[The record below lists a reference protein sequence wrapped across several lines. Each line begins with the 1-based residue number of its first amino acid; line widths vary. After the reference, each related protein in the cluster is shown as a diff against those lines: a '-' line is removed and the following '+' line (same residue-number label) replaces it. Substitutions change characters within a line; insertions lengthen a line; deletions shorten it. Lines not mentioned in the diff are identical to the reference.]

1 MIRRLINA
9 LSVLSLLLLLAT
21 AVLWVRAR
29 WFRDAFART
38 NAQGDGW
45 VVTTTSR
52 GAGGVEWTVRRVEP
66 HDGSPRRFIT
76 YSNRHSPRLTVV
88 GIRPAPR
95 GLGFGAERFTLQAR
109 NGVNGRMMNMTWSGV
124 LMPFWAVTV
133 LFGILPS
140 HAAWRWVRRRRASAR
155 VAAGLCPGCGYDLRG
170 TPGRCP
176 ECGRA
181 VPAPNP
187 VAPDGAGMLM
197 PHVAKDR

>member
-9 LSVLSLLLLLAT
+9 LSVLSLLLLVAT

-29 WFRDAFART
+29 SFRDAFART

-52 GAGGVEWTVRRVEP
+52 GAAGVEWTVRRVEP
-66 HDGSPRRFIT
+66 RDGSARRFMAYT
-76 YSNRHSPRLTVV
+76 NRHAPGAIVV
-88 GIRPAPR
+88 GIRPARR
-95 GLGFGAERFTLQAR
+95 GLGFGAEQFMLYARIGPNRQA
-109 NGVNGRMMNMTWSGV
+109 MNWSGV
-124 LMPFWAVTV
+124 LVPFWSLMVA
-133 LFGILPS
+133 FGLLPA
-140 HAAWRWVRRRRASAR
+140 HAAWRRLRRRRAAAR
-155 VAAGLCPGCGYDLRG
+155 TAAGFCVACGYDLRG

-187 VAPDGAGMLM
+187 AAQEGAGMLM